1 MKRNAFVADL
11 LVFMVFFV
19 PLLAAA
25 AEPGPVRIGF
35 LYPLTGNM
43 SAVGREALRGAQI
56 AADQVNEMGGIW
68 NGRKIELVTG
78 DAADTEAAK
87 TETERLI
94 TVENIKC
101 ILGVYSSTLAFV
113 AHAVADKY
121 GVFFWESNAI
131 APRLRQMG
139 HKYTF
144 FFGPRAYDQ
153 SYLSVQAIKDI
164 ICPGLGIQPQNLKI
178 AAIYQGTEWG
188 KSATGVGFVS
198 KAKEEGMQFVFD
210 ESYDPKLLDFT
221 PIVQKIKMKD
231 PDIVVFQSYIEDGFR
246 LFRDARKVGLNPKV
260 WYANG
265 SVNVDVPDTFEK
277 FGPDMNYILAI
288 NQMAAGNIYNLSPS
302 VQYQYRD
309 FLNRYQKQYNVAM
322 SNEAAI
328 VYTAA
333 HALFEYVLPAAG
345 SLDPD
350 KLAAVAHDISL
361 PFTATA
367 RPGGIKYSAS
377 TDEYAN
383 QNVRAGAG
391 VRQIF
396 NGRYYMVWPTEVAVM
411 EPIFP
416 TPPWGKREISD
427 AEVDKRLLLPKERL
441 VQ

>member
-1 MKRNAFVADL
+1 MKKNTFIASVLVLML
-11 LVFMVFFV
+11 LFSTF
-19 PLLAAA
+19 AASA
-25 AEPGPVRIGF
+25 AEQPPVRIGF
-35 LYPLTGNM
+35 LYPLTGKM

-56 AADQVNEMGGIW
+56 AVDQVNEMGGIW
-68 NGRKIELVTG
+68 NGRKLELVTG
-78 DAADTEAAK
+78 DASDTEAAK
-87 TETERLI
+87 TECERLI
-94 TVENIKC
+94 TVEKVKV

-113 AHAVADKY
+113 AQPVANKH

-153 SYLSVQAIKDI
+153 SHLSIQAIKDTI
-164 ICPGLGIQPQNLKI
+164 APGLNMKLQDLKI

-188 KSATGVGFVS
+188 KSATGVGFIS
-198 KAKEEGMQFVFD
+198 KAKEEGMNIVFN

-221 PIVQKIKMKD
+221 PIVQKIKMKN
-231 PDIVVFQSYIEDGFR
+231 PDIVVFQSYIDDGFR

-265 SVNVDVPDTFEK
+265 SVNVDIPDAFEK
-277 FGPDMNYILAI
+277 FGSDMNYIFAI
-288 NQMAAGNIYNLSPS
+288 NQMSAGNIYNLSAN

-309 FLNRYQKQYNVAM
+309 FLDRYEKEYKVKM

-333 HALFEYVLPAAG
+333 HVLFEYVLPAAE

-350 KLAAVAHDISL
+350 KLSAVAHDLSL
-361 PFTATA
+361 PFSATA
-367 RPGGIKYSAS
+367 RPGGVKYSAA

-383 QNVRAGAG
+383 QNLRAGAG

-396 NGRYYMVWPTEVAVM
+396 NGRYYLVWPTEIAVM
-411 EPIFP
+411 KPLFP
-416 TPPWGKREISD
+416 TPAWGKREISD
-427 AEVDKRLLLPKERL
+427 ADVEKRLLLPKDRL